1 MRRFDINDYMYIQI
15 EPEGWQHLSMTVGRD
30 YIIHC
35 IESRKVIIA
44 GQDWYRLQCHN
55 VFELFPIRMGF
66 KSPFKT
72 TVMFDDYALKD

>member
-1 MRRFDINDYMYIQI
+1 MRRFNINDYMYIQI
-15 EPEGWQHLSMTVGRD
+15 DPEGWQHLSMTVGID

-35 IESRKVIIA
+35 IESRKVSID

-55 VFELFPIRMGF
+55 VFDLFPIQTGARCF
-66 KSPFKT
+66 FKT